1 MVLCLKAWKSRSLPG
16 FCSFSF
22 IILKLLLLVSNFSI
36 VIPLYNESTS
46 IEKLVP
52 EIFQSLTKYNKYEL
66 ILVNDGSNDNTLEVL
81 ERIKKKYSVV
91 LVNNET
97 NKGQSYSIWNG
108 IKKSNYNT
116 IVTLDGDGQNNPKDI
131 PRLLDL
137 YFSKETYSLIGG
149 IRKNRKDNLLKLISS
164 KIANQFRSLILKD
177 DCVDTGCSLKVF
189 DREIFLTFPYF
200 DGLHRF
206 LPALFK
212 GFGKNTLF
220 IDVGHRPRIAG
231 ISKYGT
237 LDRLFK
243 GILDIIRVKRII
255 RNTILKK

>member
-1 MVLCLKAWKSRSLPG
+1 LPG

-46 IEKLVP
+46 LEKLVP

-66 ILVNDGSNDNTLEVL
+66 ILVNDGSNDKTLEVL

-91 LVNNET
+91 LVNNKT

-137 YFSKETYSLIGG
+137 YFSKGTYSLIGG

-220 IDVGHRPRIAG
+220 VDVGHRPRIAG